1 MSLHYRH
8 VPSRYS
14 TVHLVFDIFQGIGVA
29 AAVGVRPFL
38 PALVTGALA
47 AGDVEI
53 TFNHTSY
60 SFLQSVAF
68 LLALAVCVVLGLLLA
83 VRLRSGR
90 ARPVE
95 IVLAVIS
102 LALGALFFAGSL
114 ARGHYAAWPG
124 LIGGVVCAAVGIAAT
139 QPLFARV
146 RARLDPE
153 AAGALPLVAEAGA
166 AVSAG
171 LSVIAPPVGVAVLA
185 FLVWLLLAGRRRA
198 DQKYAGLRI
207 LR

>member
-1 MSLHYRH
+1 M
-8 VPSRYS
+8 
-14 TVHLVFDIFQGIGVA
+14 HLVFDIFQGIGVA
-29 AAVGVRPFL
+29 AAIGVRPFL
-38 PALVTGALA
+38 PALVTGVLA
-47 AGDVEI
+47 DADVEI
-53 TFNHTSY
+53 HFNHTSY
-60 SFLQSVAF
+60 SFLQSVVF
-68 LLALAVCVVLGLLLA
+68 LLAMAVCVALGLALA
-83 VRLRSGR
+83 ARLRAGQ
-90 ARPVE
+90 ARPAE

-124 LIGGVVCAAVGIAAT
+124 LIGGVLCAAVGIAAT

-153 AAGALPLVAEAGA
+153 AAGALPLVAEGGA

-171 LSVIAPPVGVAVLA
+171 LSVIAPPVGLIVLV
-185 FLVWLLLAGRRRA
+185 FLVWLLIAGRRREGE
-198 DQKYAGLRI
+198 KYAGLRI